1 MDYSTYF
8 IELRGNSLPWMHLRN
23 NTILKFFAILL
34 FSFELLA
41 PSVLGANIE
50 IPVMESTE
58 KISIHQSAIMFS
70 SFLLEE
76 RSEEEREGKDINL
89 ISFDFYLI
97 NWVTVSSKITDHQ
110 RSIFS
115 NKEQYNT
122 HPPFFILHHTFLI

>member
-1 MDYSTYF
+1 
-8 IELRGNSLPWMHLRN
+8 MHLRN

-76 RSEEEREGKDINL
+76 RSEEEREGKDMNL

-97 NWVTVSSKITDHQ
+97 NWVTISPKIC
-110 RSIFS
+110 S
-115 NKEQYNT
+115 
-122 HPPFFILHHTFLI
+122 HPR